1 MQNSKVVKDFKSL
14 HFYQGFSMSGENRMC
29 FRLYERSDKNSF
41 WCEMTNLARQKCMIK
56 VVNK

>member
-1 MQNSKVVKDFKSL
+1 
-14 HFYQGFSMSGENRMC
+14 MSGENRMC